1 MPQKVLRFTGINRK
15 SNEFNSQGTC
25 EELVNL
31 RPEVSGFSVVKPKKE
46 LPSMGSYS
54 FIYEHSF
61 GATNNIIAV
70 TKNGNVVVVGDDENT
85 IMTIENE
92 DVVSFSSSG
101 NVVLIYCENNKK
113 QYALKY
119 NEGKYEPYDIILKQ
133 INGVNV
139 NYKYDADIE
148 NYVVN
153 GIYVEGS
160 VDERATS
167 DAINASMSSAISAL
181 NSKYPSAVC
190 GPIVVGFSYVLEDGS
205 EIASTAFT
213 VVNPYRVLG
222 DLLRPF
228 FDSSKRTLYLNAV
241 NGVSVTLFFDSEK
254 SIGVKHINV
263 YASRQ
268 IPIYNSKYIEGSTV
282 SIWVKNPLE
291 EINLEGQL
299 MYYQGKIDIDDI
311 KDSRADFE
319 LTFFSTYAS
328 EAIMDVT
335 SGCIRRYGEVVSYN
349 NRFHFFNSEVTHLIQ
364 VPTVAYQ
371 SDSLEEDSEQWI
383 PYVEING
390 KLIRIKTS
398 YWIKPYEENDF
409 IYPLSG
415 VKKLVFFRAENGIVQ
430 YDLMFEVSL
439 KDSSSY
445 NYSYAFD
452 VIPIPTDVPD
462 ELFHK
467 IEASGQHNDQPLT
480 KEVFLKDEYNAINVS
495 AQYNPFVFDVKHSY
509 AFSGNV
515 LDVETA
521 YTPISAT
528 QIGQYPISV
537 FTTNGIFA
545 LEQGSGTSLY
555 GNIIP
560 IQPLVIDGKSKATPY
575 GTFFISSK
583 NLYLLNG
590 REAISVS
597 DMMRGKLDMEIRN
610 ARGYSSLIYGDE
622 SYFGELLSDIDF
634 ESFIAHAVLTY
645 DPLQNELIISSDY
658 RYEELGKGQNYSYVF
673 NFNTK
678 AFHKIAG
685 QFLPSQNGAKYV
697 LEYNNGNTKLLNL
710 TEEIET
716 NPVKVM
722 LQSRPFSYEAFY
734 THINRLIMLTDA
746 NLSNGR
752 TLAISVFGSDNLHD
766 WRCIISAQKKNT
778 VLRQIRTNRAAK
790 SYRDYVILITGHV
803 DTNTDI
809 SDIIADYSVVNRKL
823 G

>member
-15 SNEFNSQGTC
+15 ANEFNSQGTC

-31 RPEVSGFSVVKPKKE
+31 RPEVGGFSVVKPKKE

-61 GATNNIIAV
+61 GATNNIVAV
-70 TKNGNVVVVGDDENT
+70 TKNGNVVLV
-85 IMTIENE
+85 NE
-92 DVVSFSSSG
+92 YEEIYITSFDSSDGISMCSAG
-101 NVVLIYCENNKK
+101 NVLFIYSKSSKIQKAFKFDNDEYKSYNVTFNRISGVEVL
-113 QYALKY
+113 
-119 NEGKYEPYDIILKQ
+119 YDYDYS
-133 INGVNV
+133 INDRVHYTVNT
-139 NYKYDADIE
+139 YDKSKTAI
-148 NYVVN
+148 N
-153 GIYVEGS
+153 
-160 VDERATS
+160 
-167 DAINASMSSAISAL
+167 DAINLAVSGFYSN
-181 NSKYPSAVC
+181 NSYWLSGAV
-190 GPIVVGFSYVLEDGS
+190 VVGFTYELEDGN
-205 EIASTAFT
+205 EVASTAFT
-213 VVNPYRVLG
+213 VVNPYRVMKQNM
-222 DLLRPF
+222 RPNI
-228 FDSSKRTLYLNAV
+228 SSDGTQLTVYGVKGASLYLTFDGQKPEGVRRINAY
-241 NGVSVTLFFDSEK
+241 VSRPIPLYQAESYVEYTPVDLNDVQLANQLLYYHK
-254 SIGVKHINV
+254 SIDATDGLD
-263 YASRQ
+263 AS
-268 IPIYNSKYIEGSTV
+268 IE
-282 SIWVKNPLE
+282 LE
-291 EINLEGQL
+291 F
-299 MYYQGKIDIDDI
+299 K
-311 KDSRADFE
+311 
-319 LTFFSTYAS
+319 AS
-328 EAIMDVT
+328 QAGEKIMDVT
-335 SGCIRRYGEVVSYN
+335 SGCVTRIGEAVSYN
-349 NRFHFFNSEVTHLIQ
+349 NRFHFFNSEEYHSIQ
-364 VPTVAYQ
+364 APTVSCVAEPN
-371 SDSLEEDSEQWI
+371 SGGAEIWV
-383 PYVEING
+383 PYVEIKD
-390 KLIRIKTS
+390 KLIRTNTS
-398 YWIKPYEENDF
+398 YWIKYSDVNDF
-409 IYPLSG
+409 IYPLAG
-415 VKKLVFFRAENGIVQ
+415 VKKMIFFRAEPDSSGRLDIK
-430 YDLMFEVSL
+430 YDSMFTVEL
-439 KDSSSY
+439 KDSGSY

-452 VIPIPTDVPD
+452 AKTTTSQVPSD
-462 ELFHK
+462 LLQK
-467 IEASGQHNDQPLT
+467 IKDSGQYKEDPLT
-480 KEVFLKDEYNAINVS
+480 KTVFLKDEYNAINVS

-537 FTTNGIFA
+537 FTTNGIFS

-597 DMMRGKLDMEIRN
+597 DMMKGKLDMEIRN
-610 ARGYSSLIYGDE
+610 AGGYSSLIYGDE

-685 QFLPSQNGAKYV
+685 QLLPSQNGAKYV

-710 TEEIET
+710 TEEVET
-716 NPVKVM
+716 DPIKVM

-790 SYRDYVILITGHV
+790 SYRDYVILITGCV
-803 DTNTDI
+803 NTDTDI